1 MANPRGQQ
9 RDKPFLAALRL
20 EIAALA
26 EDPKGLRGVARKL
39 IDKAAGGDVT
49 AIKELAD
56 RLDGRVPQALTGA
69 DGDSLALGSINI
81 AALSDA
87 QLAILIERIGAA
99 LGVAIGADGANPDGV
114 EGGTRTPPQ
123 ERDGSVH

>member
-20 EIAALA
+20 EIAELA
-26 EDPKGLRGVARKL
+26 ENPKGLRAVAKKL
-39 IDKAAGGDVT
+39 IEKAAGGDVS

-56 RLDGRVPQALTGA
+56 RLDGRVPQAITGE
-69 DGDSLALGSINI
+69 DGAALALGSINI
-81 AALSDA
+81 SALSDA
-87 QLAILIERIGAA
+87 QLAILIERLGLAVSVAAGAA
-99 LGVAIGADGANPDGV
+99 GASSDSA
-114 EGGTRTPPQ
+114 EGREGTPTQ